1 MQFVDWTILATYAG
15 AVAMVELLTQVTK
28 DIEGINKI
36 PTQIWSYILSVVTLY
51 CAYYFTGNLD
61 ASNAVLILFNGF
73 LVSVASNGVYDG
85 IKRFK

>member
-28 DIEGINKI
+28 DIEGINNI

-61 ASNAVLILFNGF
+61 TSNAVLILFNGF

>member
-1 MQFVDWTILATYAG
+1 MQCVDWTILATYAG